1 MKVLLSALACEPGK
15 GSELEVGYRAMLAA
29 AHRHEV
35 WVLTNADTLPLVA
48 AAIAGTEAAARI
60 HLVGIEFGL
69 DQKTFARLTVSGF
82 HRYYDRW
89 QRRAA
94 DRARELDREVDFDL
108 VHHVTLATYWTR
120 AGAATLQ
127 KPLVLGPVGGG
138 VETPWRL
145 VPELGWRGLGQ
156 DVGRV
161 TVRRLLGRLG
171 PSYRA
176 QRKARVVFAQNAAT
190 AARLE
195 TRGEVIVLSN
205 ATAIDLGPV
214 PACGPR
220 TKDIYLVGRLTAWKA
235 PMLAV
240 RAMRYVQ
247 DPDCVLHVCGD
258 GAERRRMERAAR
270 RWGVRDRI
278 RFDGW
283 LTRDALLARLASAGA
298 LIHPALHE
306 EAGLCVAEALSL
318 GTPVVCLDRGGPPAL
333 LAEWPETRSE
343 AVWRPVPGDGPG
355 ARDGRGQVP
364 GRAARDT
371 PSRARTTSIL
381 RGRAAGRVRPCGGGR
396 PRAASAPAAASCGLS
411 PRETAGL
418 RQLGHHDRLRASR
431 SMRSAGRCPR
441 SCSAWRSPRPSC
453 RDCGPSSPSGTSGR
467 SRSAAGRGGTPSSTG
482 WPART
487 RCHPGVAPLPFP
499 VGEAALQRARAGRLG
514 TAPLLRV
521 DRAARTGRACTRQY
535 RGASFRV
542 PACLD
547 SFVCDGW
554 QVRVVEPLPRYH
566 RATRWDPGL
575 IRQVADD
582 IPSAL
587 AGLLPR
593 PSDAPRHWIPVHGD
607 FVPWNLRQSVG
618 GQLWLVD
625 WEDAWWGPPGAD
637 LVRYLVACESLRRS
651 APEAAARA
659 AHREIDSRIDL
670 GGRGELLAGAPQSGR
685 RCRPRT
691 SRAAPRGT
699 RAGEPGRSGHSACS
713 PEPTPPVSRIRRSG
727 QARRMRRGCGSR
739 SSTTSSSGPTP
750 SVAATGSCWR
760 RSAPSTRSP
769 SSRCA
774 STTLSRTASSGC
786 GCRPCSGRWPCCS

>member
-1 MKVLLSALACEPGK
+1 VKVLLSALACEPGK

-35 WVLTNADTLPLVA
+35 WVLTNADTLPSVA
-48 AAIAGTEAAARI
+48 AAVAGTEAAARI

-69 DQKTFARLTVSGF
+69 DEKTFARLTVSGF

-94 DRARELDREVDFDL
+94 DRARELDRELDFDL

-120 AGAATLQ
+120 AGAATLR

-161 TVRRLLGRLG
+161 AVRRVLGRLG

-176 QRKARVVFAQNAAT
+176 QRDAKILFAQNAAT

-270 RWGVRDRI
+270 RWGVADRV

-283 LTRDALLARLASAGA
+283 LTREALLARLVSAGA

-343 AVWRPVPGDGPG
+343 AVRPAGATPTAQALAVAVDKLLAEPPEIRRAALPPRRSFEGELLAAYDRAVATAPARRQHLRPVVWAFPRGKPQVFANSATTIGKGIAVYAFGRQIPQAVQRLAVAQTKLPGLRSIVAERHERPDPVCGWARWHAILDRVAGSSPVPPQDWLHFRSQWAKQRSSALGLDG
-355 ARDGRGQVP
+355 
-364 GRAARDT
+364 
-371 PSRARTTSIL
+371 S
-381 RGRAAGRVRPCGGGR
+381 GR
-396 PRAASAPAAASCGLS
+396 PLFFVSIEP
-411 PRETAGL
+411 
-418 RQLGHHDRLRASR
+418 QDRASV
-431 SMRSAGRCPR
+431 
-441 SCSAWRSPRPSC
+441 
-453 RDCGPSSPSGTSGR
+453 
-467 SRSAAGRGGTPSSTG
+467 
-482 WPART
+482 
-487 RCHPGVAPLPFP
+487 HP
-499 VGEAALQRARAGRLG
+499 E
-514 TAPLLRV
+514 
-521 DRAARTGRACTRQY
+521 Y

-542 PACLD
+542 PARLD
-547 SFVCDGW
+547 SFVRDGW
-554 QVRVVEPLPRYH
+554 QVRVVEPLPKYH

-575 IRQVADD
+575 IRRVADD

-593 PSDAPRHWIPVHGD
+593 PAAAPAHWIPVHGD
-607 FVPWNLRQSVG
+607 FVPWNLRRSAG

-625 WEDAWWGPPGAD
+625 WEDACWGPPGAD
-637 LVRYLVACESLRRS
+637 LVRYLVACESLRGS
-651 APEAAARA
+651 APEAAAGA
-659 AHREIDSRIDL
+659 ARREIDARVDL
-670 GGRGELLAGAPQSGR
+670 QDVASFWLGHRNLGAGVGPDQ
-685 RCRPRT
+685 
-691 SRAAPRGT
+691 PRGT
-699 RAGEPGRSGHSACS
+699 ARDASRGAREIRALRVLAGTDAA
-713 PEPTPPVSRIRRSG
+713 G
-727 QARRMRRGCGSR
+727 QPDPAVRTSVEDADADRDLRPLRG
-739 SSTTSSSGPTP
+739 
-750 SVAATGSCWR
+750 AD
-760 RSAPSTRSP
+760 
-769 SSRCA
+769 
-774 STTLSRTASSGC
+774 
-786 GCRPCSGRWPCCS
+786 